1 MTTDVLASAKPVPRE
16 LAHRADAPAYIT
28 SIIRESES
36 RWRLAGNFPDGPL
49 HRAVDPR
56 YYDLLPLAEVMRQA
70 GEVVAH
76 EGLAVPLSGYR
87 FLMNDLA
94 LYLTDQRGMLASGP
108 GSLSLS
114 VGTADPIYR
123 SGALYKVRFHV
134 RLWRGD
140 LEFARGSGLLMVLPD
155 ALYDRIQPRPTGA
168 IPEPTT
174 PLSPSAVGRT
184 VPSEVL
190 LHEGSAPGWQVKV
203 DVRRTPFFDHW
214 QDHLPGIVQLE
225 VFRQAALATAGPHC
239 TIEGIKG
246 NFLGL
251 IHPDDTFACQAF
263 QGNDSVVVEFSRQ
276 DGRVFTTG
284 EVFLA
289 PSPPLIP

>member
-1 MTTDVLASAKPVPRE
+1 MTTDILTSAKPVPRE
-16 LAHRADAPAYIT
+16 LAHRAGTSAYVT
-28 SIIRESES
+28 SIVRETEA
-36 RWRLAGNFPDGPL
+36 RWRLVGIFPDGPL
-49 HRAVDPR
+49 YRAVDPR
-56 YYDLLPLAEVMRQA
+56 YHDLLPLAEVMRQA

-76 EGLAVPLSGYR
+76 EGLDVPLSGYR

-94 LYLTDQRGMLASGP
+94 LYLTDARGMLVNGP

-140 LEFARGSGLLMVLPD
+140 LEFARGSGLLIVLPVD
-155 ALYDRIQPRPTGA
+155 LYDRIQPRPTGA
-168 IPEPTT
+168 IPEPTA
-174 PLSPSAVGRT
+174 PLPPPAVGRT
-184 VPSEVL
+184 ALDEVL
-190 LHEGSAPGWQVKV
+190 LHEGSTSGWQVRV
-203 DVRRTPFFDHW
+203 DIRRTPFFDHW

-225 VFRQAALATAGPHC
+225 VFRQAALATAGPHR
-239 TIEGIKG
+239 TIEGVKG

-263 QGNDSVVVEFSRQ
+263 PGSGSVVVEFSRQ

-284 EVFLA
+284 EVFL
-289 PSPPLIP
+289 SP